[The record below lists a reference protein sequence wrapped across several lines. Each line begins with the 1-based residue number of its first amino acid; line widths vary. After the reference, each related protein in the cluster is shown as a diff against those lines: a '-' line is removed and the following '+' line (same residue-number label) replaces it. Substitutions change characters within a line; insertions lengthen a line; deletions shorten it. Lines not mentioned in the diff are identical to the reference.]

1 MSDLMDYTDPM
12 DIPNL
17 TEDQLFAY
25 LRDELGVPVARRT
38 VKWAVINREI
48 HPTRIGRRNVF
59 SRADGINWLES
70 LKTKS

>member
-25 LRDELGVPVARRT
+25 LRDELGVPVTRRA
-38 VKWAVINREI
+38 VKFAVINREI
-48 HPTRIGRRNVF
+48 VPRRIGKKNVF
-59 SRADGINWLES
+59 SRADGLNWLDS
-70 LKTKS
+70 LRVKS